1 LTIDAS
7 KARAIDHDIV
17 ETIDDF
23 LITAPN
29 HNISVEVYDLYGKE
43 NLKTHEEFII
53 LKDHYD
59 KSPLS
64 KSVILDK
71 KIVGL

>member
-43 NLKTHEEFII
+43 SLRNHKEFVI

-59 KSPLS
+59 KSPS
-64 KSVILDK
+64 GKNTIVDN
-71 KIVGL
+71 KIMGL